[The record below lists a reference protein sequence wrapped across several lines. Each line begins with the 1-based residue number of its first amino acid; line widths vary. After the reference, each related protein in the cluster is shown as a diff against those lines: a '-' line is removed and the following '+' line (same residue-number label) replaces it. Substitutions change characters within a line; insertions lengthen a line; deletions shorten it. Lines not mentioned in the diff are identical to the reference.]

1 MRMRHSGFL
10 LAGAVALTAACDQ
23 NTSPSDRA
31 VNPGPS
37 LAATSTGANPALVA
51 LNNRL
56 ASRGLNVRVLHADY
70 VTSAAS
76 GQAGQTIFAFDRGNK
91 RLGTDYVP
99 NDERRHPG
107 TNITY
112 LVDQSDGAT
121 STPPVLTSAETE
133 AAIDRAM
140 TTWET
145 TTRCSNFA
153 IDKVA
158 DPGVDPD
165 IADGL
170 ILGDPALIGT
180 PFFADIVHAGWT
192 PAAFFDVLAPGG
204 SQFILAVT
212 FSFIFIDD
220 AGNPTDINH
229 DGQFDTALSETYYN
243 DAFAWGIDVSTFPF
257 DVETVALHES
267 GHALS
272 QDHFGKIFRTDAN
285 GLLHFAPFA
294 VMNAAISRQAHELTG
309 TDLAGHC
316 SLWGSWPH
324 R

>member
-1 MRMRHSGFL
+1 MRIRLSGFL
-10 LAGAVALTAACDQ
+10 LSGAVILTACEQ
-23 NTSPSDRA
+23 NTSPDDRA
-31 VNPGPS
+31 GDRLPS
-37 LAATSTGANPALVA
+37 FAATSTGGHPTLVA
-51 LNNRL
+51 LNGKL
-56 ASRGLNVRVLHADY
+56 SARGLHVRVPYADY

-91 RLGTDYVP
+91 HIGTDYVP

-107 TNITY
+107 VNITY

-121 STPPVLTSAETE
+121 STPPTLTSAETE

-145 TTRCSNFA
+145 TTQCSNFA

-165 IADGL
+165 IVDGL

-180 PFFADIVHAGWT
+180 PFFADIVHAGWA
-192 PAAFFDVLAPGG
+192 PAAFFDSLAPGG

-212 FSFIFIDD
+212 FPFIFVDG
-220 AGNPTDINH
+220 AGNPTDLNH
-229 DGQFDTALSETYYN
+229 DHEFDTAFNEIYFN

-267 GHALS
+267 GHGLS
-272 QDHFGKIFRTDAN
+272 QAHFGKIFRTESN

-294 VMNAAISRQAHELTG
+294 VMNAAISRQAHSLTG

-324 R
+324 Q

>member
-1 MRMRHSGFL
+1 MRIRLSGFL
-10 LAGAVALTAACDQ
+10 LAGAVALTACEQ

-31 VNPGPS
+31 GNPAPS
-37 LAATSTGANPALVA
+37 LAATSTGVNPALVA

-76 GQAGQTIFAFDRGNK
+76 SQAGQTIFAFDRGNK
-91 RLGTDYVP
+91 RIGNDYVP
-99 NDERRHPG
+99 NDERRHAG

-121 STPPVLTSAETE
+121 STPIALTSAETE

-140 TTWET
+140 NTWET
-145 TTRCSNFA
+145 TTRCSDFA

-192 PAAFFDVLAPGG
+192 PAAFFEALVPGG

-212 FSFIFIDD
+212 FSFVFIDA

-272 QDHFGKIFRTDAN
+272 QAHFGKIFRTDAN

-294 VMNAAISRQAHELTG
+294 VMNAAISRQEHSLTG

-316 SLWGSWPH
+316 SLWGSWPN

>member
-1 MRMRHSGFL
+1 MRIRLSGFL
-10 LAGAVALTAACDQ
+10 LAGAVALTACEQ
-23 NTSPSDRA
+23 NTSPDDRA
-31 VNPGPS
+31 GDRLPS
-37 LAATSTGANPALVA
+37 FAATSTGGNATLVA
-51 LNNRL
+51 LNRRL
-56 ASRGLNVRVLHADY
+56 AARGLKVRVASASY

-76 GQAGQTIFAFDRGNK
+76 GQAGQTVFAFDRGNK
-91 RLGTDYVP
+91 HIGIDYVP

-121 STPPVLTSAETE
+121 STAPALTSGETE

-153 IDKVA
+153 IDKVP

-170 ILGDPALIGT
+170 VLGNPALIGT
-180 PFFADIVHAGWT
+180 PFFADIVHAGWEP
-192 PAAFFDVLAPGG
+192 PALFDALTPGG

-212 FSFIFIDD
+212 FTFSFVDG

-272 QDHFGKIFRTDAN
+272 QNHFGKIFRTEAN
-285 GLLHFAPFA
+285 GRLHFAPFA
-294 VMNAAISRQAHELTG
+294 VMNAAISRQEHSLTG

-316 SLWGSWPH
+316 SLWGNWPNK
-324 R
+324 